1 MMALGPHADFIVTAY
16 AAAIVVMI
24 ALIVWVWSDYR
35 AQRSALGELDKRG
48 VTRRSRSKRK

>member
-16 AAAIVVMI
+16 AAAIVVLI